1 MNDNDNSSPYDES
14 NDNKTKIE
22 EWIIKIVK
30 VLKKTIK
37 TLIEIMQLL
46 IITIII
52 TVLIIIVFIRHEND
66 VKLEMEKCNMA
77 CVRKT

>member
-1 MNDNDNSSPYDES
+1 
-14 NDNKTKIE
+14 
-22 EWIIKIVK
+22 
-30 VLKKTIK
+30 
-37 TLIEIMQLL
+37 MQLL